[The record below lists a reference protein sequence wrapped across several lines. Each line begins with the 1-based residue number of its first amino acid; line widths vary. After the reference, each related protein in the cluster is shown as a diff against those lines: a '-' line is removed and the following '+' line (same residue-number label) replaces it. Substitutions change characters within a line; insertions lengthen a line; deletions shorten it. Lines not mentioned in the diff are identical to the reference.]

1 MSAIKAIETDIG
13 SSLAGFS
20 AHLWALRVPH
30 RVFDTG
36 EGRQV
41 IVVGSEPDARLVR
54 EHFRRWSEG
63 TLEATQALE
72 ALEAAR
78 PRARPGFALVAALR
92 GAPVTAVA
100 VLLSVLATLLVYA
113 DDTLRWLHWLT
124 FTDIHRA
131 GGRILVDSAKAT
143 YGRGEYWRL
152 ITPVF
157 LHFGALHL
165 VFNMLW
171 TWELGR
177 RLEQARGPATLLAV
191 LLLTGGGGNIA
202 QFLTDRD
209 AMFGGM
215 SGVIYG
221 LLGYSWLWSR
231 ITGDPLL
238 RLPTGLLGFMVGWL
252 VICMSGVVEALGFGS
267 IANSA
272 HAAGLGV
279 GMALGLGAGLLYS
292 RPESPEH

>member
-13 SSLAGFS
+13 PSLAGFS
-20 AHLWALRVPH
+20 AHLWALRVSH

-63 TLEATQALE
+63 TLEAAE
-72 ALEAAR
+72 ALEAQR
-78 PRARPGFALVAALR
+78 PRARPGFMLIATLR

-100 VLLSVLATLLVYA
+100 VLLSLLATLLVYA
-113 DDTLRWLHWLT
+113 DDNLRWLHWLT

-215 SGVIYG
+215 SGVNYG
-221 LLGYSWLWSR
+221 LFGFIWMKSYYEPWKGYLISQNTILLQVAWLFACMTGYLGSVANA
-231 ITGDPLL
+231 GHVG
-238 RLPTGLLGFMVGWL
+238 GL
-252 VICMSGVVEALGFGS
+252 
-267 IANSA
+267 
-272 HAAGLGV
+272 AAG
-279 GMALGLGAGLLYS
+279 ALIGYAPTLY
-292 RPESPEH
+292 RRLTRKT

>member
-13 SSLAGFS
+13 LSLAGFS

-63 TLEATQALE
+63 TLEAAE
-72 ALEAAR
+72 ALEAQR
-78 PRARPGFALVAALR
+78 PRARPGFMLIATLR
-92 GAPVTAVA
+92 GTPVTAVA
-100 VLLSVLATLLVYA
+100 VLLSLLATLLVYA
-113 DDTLRWLHWLT
+113 DDNLRWLHWLT

-191 LLLTGGGGNIA
+191 LLLTGVGGNIA

-221 LLGYSWLWSR
+221 LLGYAWLWSR

-238 RLPTGLLGFMVGWL
+238 RLPRGLLGFMVGWL
-252 VICMSGVVEALGFGS
+252 VICMSGVVEALGFGA

-272 HAAGLGV
+272 HAAGLAV
-279 GMALGLGAGLLYS
+279 GMALGLGAGLLHS
-292 RPESPEH
+292 RPESPAH

>member
-1 MSAIKAIETDIG
+1 VSAIKAIETDIG
-13 SSLAGFS
+13 PSLAGFS

-41 IVVGSEPDARLVR
+41 IVVGSESDARLVR
-54 EHFRRWSEG
+54 EHFQRWSEG
-63 TLEATQALE
+63 TLDATEAK
-72 ALEAAR
+72 EAA
-78 PRARPGFALVAALR
+78 PPGARPGFALLATLR
-92 GAPVTAVA
+92 GVPVTVGT
-100 VLLSVLATLLVYA
+100 VLLSLLATLLVYA
-113 DDTLRWLHWLT
+113 DDNLRLLHWLT
-124 FTDIHRA
+124 FTDIQRA
-131 GGRILVDSAKAT
+131 GGRILVDSATAT

-252 VICMSGVVEALGFGS
+252 LLCMSGVVEALGFGA

-272 HAAGLGV
+272 HAAGLAV
-279 GMALGLGAGLLYS
+279 GLALGLGAGLLYS